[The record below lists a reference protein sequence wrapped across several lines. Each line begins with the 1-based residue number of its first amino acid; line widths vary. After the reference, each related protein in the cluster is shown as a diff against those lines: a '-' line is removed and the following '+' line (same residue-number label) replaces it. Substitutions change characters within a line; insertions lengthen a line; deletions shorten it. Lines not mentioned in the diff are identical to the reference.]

1 MKAFLLSQFPPN
13 LIVNAVQDKS
23 DTDPVVELMC
33 TVLDGLHYKAPSEWS
48 TPPEK
53 VTQRKCVYKRG

>member
-1 MKAFLLSQFPPN
+1 MKAFLSWQFPPN

-33 TVLDGLHYKAPSEWS
+33 TVPDGLHYKAPPERS

-53 VTQRKCVYKRG
+53 VTQRKCVDQRG